1 MSEISSQFI
10 SVKIHIKVHSQ
21 SSSLLHGVVPVPVP
35 LLVDGGVDGVL
46 TEEPPDVDL
55 LLLPVAPDAP
65 DRLRVRLRVL
75 LLVLRQHRVH
85 EDGVVARLQSLHIG
99 CIT

>member
-1 MSEISSQFI
+1 M
-10 SVKIHIKVHSQ
+10 
-21 SSSLLHGVVPVPVP
+21 
-35 LLVDGGVDGVL
+35 
-46 TEEPPDVDL
+46 DL

-85 EDGVVARLQSLHIG
+85 EDGVVARLQGLHIWTNHLNQG
-99 CIT
+99 LIIWGPSIENVHTDVCEGYLGYVYPRADIF